1 MATRWFQKQGGRE
14 IGPFGFQELA
24 AMLRAGTLHEDDR
37 VRMEHGTQW
46 IAARDV
52 LGLLRAAGT
61 VQTAGGSAIRAT
73 EGEAPVR
80 APEDRITIPPAAGE
94 EAPSAEVVREG
105 IQIPRLKIGISLR
118 TAKGITGGFSHP
130 SPCPLPVGE
139 RVQRAVIPFA
149 VLRHPRCALYAIVG
163 LSLVAALATTVWA
176 LWQRPPIRPRDRTHG
191 AQAPRPE
198 IPSVPTLKE
207 NVATLVP
214 GLEDVQ
220 DPYSPCLTAN
230 LRTIIFAAAL
240 GPGNGHHLCVAE
252 RGSASEP
259 FGAARLIR
267 GCASEAIDEYPS
279 LTADG
284 LELVFA
290 RREPGSQTGAQF
302 YYSRRDAATR
312 EFGDAAPWP
321 VPVIPGVDPAKR
333 EVERP
338 QLLDPLHLLFFG
350 VETAEGQRHFLVAE
364 RNSRKDRLAS
374 VREYPLHN
382 PWPAFCVAESGLRA
396 YFGDPQGLF
405 LCAQAEQEGAV
416 WPPALDPRCARYG
429 ARRGAGVDYVEGRR
443 GFLRFARARAGTWL
457 REEAVVGADRVGVSC
472 VGCQLLVVGC
482 WLYAKFL
489 EGCGF
494 VAGGPRS
501 PSCLERGA
509 AISHVG
515 RAVPPGGGS
524 LPAAIWPFRPR
535 SGQPAALGNGGCGA
549 GALGGRRR
557 EVGTDLRYPRV
568 PLSVPRRKRQTVLVA
583 CYAGALDLYPF

>member
-52 LGLLRAAGT
+52 LGLLRTAGT

-73 EGEAPVR
+73 EGEAASPR
-80 APEDRITIPPAAGE
+80 PEDRITIPPAAGE

-149 VLRHPRCALYAIVG
+149 VLRHPRRPLYAIVG

-176 LWQRPPIRPRDRTHG
+176 LWQRPPIRPRDRTHA

-290 RREPGSQTGAQF
+290 RREPGSQTGTQF

-312 EFGDAAPWP
+312 EFGDAALGRSRSSPAWTRRSGKSNARSYSTPCTSCSSGWRRPRVRGTSLWP
-321 VPVIPGVDPAKR
+321 SGTAGRTGSPPCGNTR
-333 EVERP
+333 STTHGRP
-338 QLLDPLHLLFFG
+338 SALRRAGCAPISATRRDFSSAHG
-350 VETAEGQRHFLVAE
+350 GTR
-364 RNSRKDRLAS
+364 RSRLAARTRS
-374 VREYPLHN
+374 SMRALRGPSRGR
-382 PWPAFCVAESGLRA
+382 CGLRRRKTW
-396 YFGDPQGLF
+396 FFTLRPG
-405 LCAQAEQEGAV
+405 QAEPGS
-416 WPPALDPRCARYG
+416 
-429 ARRGAGVDYVEGRR
+429 GRK
-443 GFLRFARARAGTWL
+443 LWL
-457 REEAVVGADRVGVSC
+457 VRIE
-472 VGCQLLVVGC
+472 
-482 WLYAKFL
+482 
-489 EGCGF
+489 
-494 VAGGPRS
+494 
-501 PSCLERGA
+501 
-509 AISHVG
+509 
-515 RAVPPGGGS
+515 
-524 LPAAIWPFRPR
+524 
-535 SGQPAALGNGGCGA
+535 
-549 GALGGRRR
+549 
-557 EVGTDLRYPRV
+557 
-568 PLSVPRRKRQTVLVA
+568 
-583 CYAGALDLYPF
+583 